1 MTVNCKL
8 VCNDYMTQNQS
19 LTFVNCVRLI
29 WKPVVIVVVAAVVVV
44 SQLHWGVVY

>member
-1 MTVNCKL
+1 
-8 VCNDYMTQNQS
+8 MTQNQS

-29 WKPVVIVVVAAVVVV
+29 WKPVVIVVVV